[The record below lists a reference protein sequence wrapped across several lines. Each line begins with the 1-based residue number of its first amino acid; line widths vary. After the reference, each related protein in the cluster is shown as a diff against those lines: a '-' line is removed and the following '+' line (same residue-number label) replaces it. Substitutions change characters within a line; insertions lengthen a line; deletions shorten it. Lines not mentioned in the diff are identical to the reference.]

1 MVLYSHMYPKLV
13 AKGLIIDIGDQAML
27 RGVLK
32 AGLEQVWSSFGH
44 LLGVKLTPL
53 GVQGGSKWARRN
65 WYFDVR
71 YHLHPRWYQRGLLAA
86 LGRAQER
93 SGGVQFIQTEL

>member
-1 MVLYSHMYPKLV
+1 MR
-13 AKGLIIDIGDQAML
+13 KGLIIDIGDQAML
-27 RGVLK
+27 RGALK
-32 AGLEQVWSSFGH
+32 AGLEQVWSSFGR
-44 LLGVKLTPL
+44 LLGVKLTPSE
-53 GVQGGSKWARRN
+53 VQGGSKWARRN

-71 YHLHPRWYQRGLLAA
+71 YPLHPRWYQRGLLAA

>member
-1 MVLYSHMYPKLV
+1 MVFYSHMYPKLV

-27 RGVLK
+27 RGVHK

-65 WYFDVR
+65 WYFYVR

-86 LGRAQER
+86 LGRAKER
-93 SGGVQFIQTEL
+93 SGGVQLMQTEL